1 MSTISIYLIEDS
13 ISYRISLKNYIMKYL
28 DSANLIFN
36 FDIQS
41 IQNYIQF
48 YENLENKI
56 INDDDIFIIDIYLNT
71 FFTGIDIGKKIRSIN
86 SYCKIIYLT
95 SAADKAIE
103 IINQKIS
110 PNAYIMKSEDPE
122 ITQMQLIDLFVSL
135 NLDVTNTD
143 KTITVNSYTSNLVLN
158 LSDILY
164 ICIFKGARNK
174 LIVKTLN
181 SDLIIDGTISKMKT
195 RLPSPPFYL
204 DFKSIIINN
213 SKIKNISTIKQQ
225 ITFTNDV
232 ELEIK
237 QRLLYKLLRFQRGM
251 K

>member
-1 MSTISIYLIEDS
+1 
-13 ISYRISLKNYIMKYL
+13 MKYL
-28 DSANLIFN
+28 ENANLIFN

-41 IQNYIQF
+41 IQNYIYF
-48 YENLENKI
+48 YENLENQA

-71 FFTGIDIGKKIRSIN
+71 FFNGIDIGKKIRSIN
-86 SYCKIIYLT
+86 SHCKIIYLT
-95 SAADKAIE
+95 SAADKAIDT
-103 IINQKIS
+103 INQKIS
-110 PNAYIMKSEDPE
+110 PNAYLMKSEDPE
-122 ITQMQLIDLFVSL
+122 ITQMQLIDLFISL
-135 NLDVTNTD
+135 NLDITNND
-143 KTITVNSYTSNLVLN
+143 KTITLSSYTSNFVIN
-158 LSDILY
+158 LSDVLY
-164 ICIFKGARNK
+164 ITTFKGARNK
-174 LIVKTLN
+174 LIVKTLT
-181 SDLIIDGTISKMKT
+181 SDLVIDGTISKMKM

-237 QRLLYKLLRFQRGM
+237 QKLLYKLLRFQRGM